1 MKTNELLLALDE
13 QRKNLAANLSQKG
26 VAASNA
32 EGLSALVPKVLNI
45 ASGGGSDNLDMSWV
59 VSSRTTVSG
68 QYAVFTEWKTVIPD
82 FDKVFCVISAREDSL
97 IICTKEN
104 IQNRTIDTSTQN
116 IFIPGQAY
124 DMFNSAFTTWDIV
137 KYATG
142 IRFTETQ
149 GVQLMQNGSAWTPK
163 KNECFIIVQERG

>member
-1 MKTNELLLALDE
+1 MAIITTDS
-13 QRKNLAANLSQKG
+13 KNYTDIAAAIRSKNGLETQYKPSEMAAAISAI
-26 VAASNA
+26 VA
-32 EGLSALVPKVLNI
+32 
-45 ASGGGSDNLDMSWV
+45 GGGTDNLDMSWV
-59 VSSRTTVSG
+59 VSSRTTVNN

-124 DMFNSAFTTWDIV
+124 DMFNSTFTTWDIV
-137 KYATG
+137 ESATG
-142 IRFTETQ
+142 IRFTKTQ

>member
-1 MKTNELLLALDE
+1 MSKGFIEDTTLTAIGDAIRSKNGSTAQYKPNEM
-13 QRKNLAANLSQKG
+13 AAAINAI
-26 VAASNA
+26 VA
-32 EGLSALVPKVLNI
+32 
-45 ASGGGSDNLDMSWV
+45 GGGTDNLDMSWV
-59 VSSRTTVSG
+59 VSSRTTVGG

>member
-1 MKTNELLLALDE
+1 MAIITTDS
-13 QRKNLAANLSQKG
+13 KNYTDIAAAIRGKNGLETQYKPSEMAAAISAI
-26 VAASNA
+26 VA
-32 EGLSALVPKVLNI
+32 
-45 ASGGGSDNLDMSWV
+45 GGGSDNLDMSWV
-59 VSSRTTVSG
+59 VSSRTTVNSR
-68 QYAVFTEWKTVIPD
+68 YAIFTEWKTVIPD

-124 DMFNSAFTTWDIV
+124 DMQNSKFTTWDIV
-137 KYATG
+137 EYATG

-163 KNECFIIVQERG
+163 KNECFIIIQERG

>member
-1 MKTNELLLALDE
+1 MAIITTDSKNYTDIAAAIRSKNGLATQYKPNEM
-13 QRKNLAANLSQKG
+13 AAAISAI
-26 VAASNA
+26 VA
-32 EGLSALVPKVLNI
+32 
-45 ASGGGSDNLDMSWV
+45 GGGIDNLDMSWV

-137 KYATG
+137 KHATG

-163 KNECFIIVQERG
+163 KNECFIIIQERG